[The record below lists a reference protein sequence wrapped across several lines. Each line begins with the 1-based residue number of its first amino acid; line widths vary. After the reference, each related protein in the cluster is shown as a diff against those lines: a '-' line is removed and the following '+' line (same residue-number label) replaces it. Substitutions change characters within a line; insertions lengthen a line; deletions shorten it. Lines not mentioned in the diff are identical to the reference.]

1 MENKG
6 LEIGITSVN
15 IDGNFKWSTDLNLSK
30 NMNKVLF
37 LADSVPLYRGY
48 TAEGV
53 DGTNIIKEGEP
64 LGTFIGLNFLGVDP
78 ATGDAIYDDTNNDG
92 VINNSDAIVIGNS
105 QPDFF
110 GGLTNRFS
118 YKGFDL
124 SVFFQFS
131 VGNKVLNLSKATLVN
146 TGADVSN
153 NQSVDALRRWQKP
166 GDITDVPRYEF
177 ENTYNNFHSNRLLED
192 GSYLRLK
199 SVSLGYYIPTAI
211 ASKLMLQNLRIY
223 CAGTNVWTYTK
234 YSGADPE
241 VSTLDGS
248 VSAQGID
255 FFTLPQVRTLS
266 VGINATLR

>member
-1 MENKG
+1 
-6 LEIGITSVN
+6 LEVAVTTVN
-15 IDGNFKWSTDLNLSK
+15 MDGRLNWSTDVNIAKNLNR
-30 NMNKVLF
+30 VLF

-48 TAEGV
+48 TAEGT

-64 LGTFIGLNFLGVDP
+64 MGTFIGLNFLGVDP
-78 ATGDAIYDDTNNDG
+78 ATGDAMYDDTNGDG
-92 VINNSDAIVIGNS
+92 IINNSDVIVIGNS
-105 QPDFF
+105 QPDFY
-110 GGLTNRFS
+110 GGVTNRFS
-118 YKGFDL
+118 FQRFDL
-124 SVFFQFS
+124 SVFFQFT
-131 VGNKVLNLSKATLVN
+131 VGNKILNFAKATFVN
-146 TGADVSN
+146 SGADILN

-177 ENTYNNFHSNRLLED
+177 ENSTNNFHSNRLLED

-199 SVSLGYYIPTAI
+199 SVSLGYHLPSNI
-211 ASKLMLQNLRIY
+211 ANKLMLQNLRVY
-223 CAGTNVWTYTK
+223 CSGTNLWTYTK

-255 FFTLPQVRTLS
+255 FFTLPQVRTIS